1 MRKPSGFIPY
11 LLIALGLLA
20 ALLLLVAPLAVILGK
35 TFAHG
40 WQAVSANLQHREM
53 LHAIQLSALVIV
65 ISVPVNV
72 FFGVLLAWCVTRFEF
87 WGRRLLAAVIDIP
100 FAMSPIVAGLCY
112 LLLYGSQSPIGQWL
126 ERHGVQL
133 MFAWPGIALVTLFVT
148 SPYVARVLIP
158 LLQEQGSDEEE
169 AAVVLGAR
177 GWQIF
182 RRITLPNIRWAL
194 LYGAM
199 LTSARAA
206 GEFGAVSV
214 VSGLIRG
221 QTLTLPL
228 QVEMLHQDYNSVG
241 AFTAASV
248 LTLLALVTLLA
259 KTLIE
264 FRQKQK
270 LRSTILAAPTV

>member
-1 MRKPSGFIPY
+1 MKKPRGFIPHF
-11 LLIALGLLA
+11 LIGLGLLA
-20 ALLLLVAPLAVILGK
+20 VAILLVAPLAVIFGK

-40 WQAVSANLQHREM
+40 WHAVATNLQHREM
-53 LHAIQLSALVIV
+53 LHAIQLSALVIA
-65 ISVPVNV
+65 ISVPVNIM
-72 FFGVLLAWCVTRFEF
+72 FGVLLAWCVTRFDF
-87 WGRRLLAAVIDIP
+87 VGRRLLAALIDIP

-112 LLLYGSQSPIGQWL
+112 LLLYGSQSPLGQWL
-126 ERHGVQL
+126 QQHGMQM

-158 LLQEQGSDEEE
+158 LLQEQGSEEEE

-241 AFTAASV
+241 AFTAASL
-248 LTLLALVTLLA
+248 LTLLALLTLLL
-259 KTLIE
+259 KTAIE
-264 FRQKQK
+264 YRQKQK
-270 LRSTILAAPTV
+270 IRSTILAGPAV

>member
-1 MRKPSGFIPY
+1 MRRATGLVPR
-11 LLIALGLLA
+11 LLIGVGLLA
-20 ALLLLVAPLAVILGK
+20 VLLLLVAPLAVILGK

-40 WQAVSANLQHREM
+40 WHAVVVNLQHREM
-53 LHAIQLSALVIV
+53 LHAIQLSALVIA
-65 ISVPVNV
+65 ISVPVNIT
-72 FFGVLLAWCVTRFEF
+72 FGILLAWCVTRFDF
-87 WGRRLLAAVIDIP
+87 FGRRLLAALIDIP

-112 LLLYGSQSPIGQWL
+112 LLLYGSQSPVGQWFSAY
-126 ERHGVQL
+126 GVQL
-133 MFAWPGIALVTLFVT
+133 MFAWPGIAMVTLFVT

-158 LLQEQGSDEEE
+158 LMQEQGSDEEE
-169 AAVVLGAR
+169 AATVLGAG
-177 GWQIF
+177 GWQLF

-241 AFTAASV
+241 AFTAATLLS
-248 LTLLALVTLLA
+248 LLALITLLA

-264 FRQKQK
+264 YRQKQK
-270 LRSTILAAPTV
+270 LRSTILAGPVV

>member
-1 MRKPSGFIPY
+1 
-11 LLIALGLLA
+11 
-20 ALLLLVAPLAVILGK
+20 
-35 TFAHG
+35 
-40 WQAVSANLQHREM
+40 
-53 LHAIQLSALVIV
+53 
-65 ISVPVNV
+65 
-72 FFGVLLAWCVTRFEF
+72 
-87 WGRRLLAAVIDIP
+87 
-100 FAMSPIVAGLCY
+100 
-112 LLLYGSQSPIGQWL
+112 
-126 ERHGVQL
+126 
-133 MFAWPGIALVTLFVT
+133 
-148 SPYVARVLIP
+148 VLIP
-158 LLQEQGSDEEE
+158 LLQEQGSEEEE

-194 LYGAM
+194 LYGTM

-241 AFTAASV
+241 AFTAASL
-248 LTLLALVTLLA
+248 LTLLALVTLLV

-264 FRQKQK
+264 THEKRK
-270 LRSTILAAPTV
+270 LRSTIFPLRTTKEPVTSRRSDAAASRSMRP